1 MADLAAEQFVCLTT
15 FRRDGTP
22 VGTALWIVEDGDH
35 LYVWTGSQTG
45 KVKRARNSLAPATR
59 RGKPPWPA
67 VPARAAIVAMN
78 DQPQIWPKFTAK
90 YGLGLR
96 MVTAMES
103 LMTALHIGPFRKQ
116 GDRIYLEP
124 TPGDGSWMLSRRTRL
139 LPW

>member
-45 KVKRARNSLAPATR
+45 KVKRVRNNPAVTIAPATR
-59 RGKPPWPA
+59 RGKPTGPA
-67 VPARAAIVAMN
+67 VPARATVVAMN
-78 DQPQIWPKFTAK
+78 DKPQIWPKFTAK

-103 LMTALHIGPFRKQ
+103 LMTALHIGPFRKL
-116 GDRIYLEP
+116 GDRIYLEL
-124 TPGDGSWMLSRRTRL
+124 TPGDGS
-139 LPW
+139 

>member
-35 LYVWTGSQTG
+35 FYVWTGSRTG
-45 KVKRARNSLAPATR
+45 KVKRAKNNPAVTIAPATR
-59 RGKPPWPA
+59 RGKPTGPA

-78 DQPQIWPKFTAK
+78 AQPQIWPKFTAK

-116 GDRIYLEP
+116 GDRIYLEL
-124 TPGDGSWMLSRRTRL
+124 TPGDGS
-139 LPW
+139 